1 MGIIELEDME
11 FHAYHGHFKEEQ
23 EVGNIFK
30 VDVKIKT
37 DCTKAS
43 ISDNLTDALDY
54 QKVYRIVKDV
64 MTEVSHLLEHVVKR
78 IMDALYNAFPEI
90 VSLKV
95 KLAKMNP
102 PLGGQTDRVCV
113 TMER

>member
-1 MGIIELEDME
+1 ME

-23 EVGNIFK
+23 EVGNVFK
-30 VDVKIKT
+30 VDVTIKT

-43 ISDNLTDALDY
+43 VTDDLTDALDY
-54 QKVYRIVKDV
+54 QKVYLTVKNE
-64 MTEVSHLLEHVVKR
+64 MQQTSHLLEHVVKR
-78 IMDALYNAFPEI
+78 IMDTLYDSFPQI
-90 VSLKV
+90 ISLKV